1 MDISPI
7 FGIRAE
13 KSAAFCII
21 GMRGSGN
28 NHWDFSFYR
37 PSVTGFMHSISHKHK
52 NKKSGSDVFQ
62 NVCCGQEEHS
72 NAPQQGAMRFHTRP
86 PCSLNSE
93 GREDA
98 GTPAFTAS

>member
-21 GMRGSGN
+21 GMHGSGN
-28 NHWDFSFYR
+28 NHRDFSLSR
-37 PSVTGFMHSISHKHK
+37 PSVTGFTHSISHKHKTK

-62 NVCCGQEEHS
+62 NVCCGQEEPGMRPS
-72 NAPQQGAMRFHTRP
+72 RARSSTCGPLAP
-86 PCSLNSE
+86 
-93 GREDA
+93 
-98 GTPAFTAS
+98 